1 MYRHVFLTLIALSM
15 SCNLGAQEFGTSV
28 SIHDKGKETYYV
40 EGFIAGLGS
49 VDFLV
54 DTGSS
59 YMTINEDALEVLK
72 AQNQVRYVKELI
84 GILADGSSKQ
94 VSVYLIEQ
102 VTLGSQCI
110 LYDVEAAVLPAKTR
124 YILGLSALKKASPF
138 AIHTEPLPKLVLSHC
153 GTQDLENKVK
163 KTAEPEASAV

>member
-1 MYRHVFLTLIALSM
+1 MYRHVFLTLMAAFM
-15 SCNLGAQEFGTSV
+15 SCNLDAQEFGTSV

-40 EGFIAGLGS
+40 EGFIAGLGT

-59 YMTINEDALEVLK
+59 YMTIDEEALEVLK
-72 AQNQVRYVKELI
+72 TQGQVRYVKELI
-84 GILADGSSKQ
+84 GIMADGSSKQ

-102 VTLGSQCI
+102 VTVGSQCI
-110 LYDVEAAVLPAKTR
+110 LYNVEAAVLPAKTR

-153 GTQDLENKVK
+153 GTQALETK
-163 KTAEPEASAV
+163 